1 MVNQRVERI
10 TELLAEGNLAVAQEL
25 VELELNERVE
35 TVKAGIKGSFTSALL
50 EACVTGMTDLG
61 EITVDTEK
69 REAQL
74 KVPTMNEALEKA
86 AAFASWCDGV
96 PGNSSYKATIAEGA
110 KDLVKVS
117 IGGKDAY
124 DMIFE
129 SDTGSLI
136 FSGDFTAEDLA
147 SFKREGKMPA
157 VKK

>member
-10 TELLAEGNLAVAQEL
+10 VELLTEGNLATAQEL
-25 VELELNERVE
+25 LELELNERVE
-35 TVKAGIKGSFTSALL
+35 DVKTGVKTSFTSALL
-50 EACVTGMTDLG
+50 EACVTNMTELG
-61 EITVDTEK
+61 EVTVDTEK

-74 KVPTMNEALEKA
+74 KVTNINEALEKA

-96 PGNSSYKATIAEGA
+96 PGDAGYKASITEGA

-124 DMIFE
+124 DMLFE
-129 SDTGSLI
+129 EDTGSLI
-136 FSGDFTAEDLA
+136 FSGDFSAEDLV
-147 SFKREGKMPA
+147 SFKRDGKMPA